1 MDEFLVSGETIVR
14 NLEYGQRRAA
24 EFGGA
29 MPVGY
34 LPDMFGH
41 VAQMPQILRQAGIDT
56 AVVWSGVPAAIDS
69 HSFEW
74 ESPDGSSVRA
84 EYLPYGYGNGAYLLD
99 VPGQLGRGLDAVR
112 ESHRE
117 FFGDEPILAMFGT
130 DHMEPLPQLTDLLE
144 ESGAAAQVSTLPDYL
159 ATVDGR
165 PNGRRWRGE
174 LRSSARAN
182 ILMGTLSAR
191 LDLKAAM
198 ARAER
203 ALTRYGEPFQAL
215 YGTAWPERL
224 LDLAWRRLIEN
235 SAHDSIC
242 GCSVDEV
249 STQVLVRCYE
259 AEQIAMG
266 LAEDAAREAAAEAP
280 MGSVVAFNPSPTAR
294 WDNVELSLGVPA
306 RWKDIALEL
315 PDGAR
320 VAAQRITRNEPLL
333 YEERVAELRRPRV
346 APPTAPR
353 SRALRTAA
361 QPDDHRGPDGHVR
374 GRRGGRPDLARPRR
388 AEERARGGDERRG
401 RRVGRPDRRPSPLD
415 RRRQGAGAA
424 ARGGRRCSPSR
435 APAPSR
441 TRAGRPDG
449 LDNGLLSVAVAAD
462 GTLSL
467 GGAEGVGRLVDGGD
481 EGDSYNYA
489 PPAEDHLVEE
499 PDDVRV
505 SVIAEGP
512 VRGVVSIVR
521 SYRWSPAQVPVE
533 VETTVEL
540 RAGERFCRVRVSFE
554 NPLSDHRLRFHVPL
568 PREAGSPPRR
578 ASSPSSSAAL
588 EAEEGFGEVA
598 LPTFPAYG
606 FVDAGG
612 MAALLEHPME
622 YEVVGGR
629 ELALT
634 ILRSTGLISRSAHA
648 YRESPAGPE
657 IAIPAAQCRGPWSI
671 GFALYPHDGAWHEAG
686 VLAEL
691 ERYLHPFLC
700 RAGGGARRPDQRDR
714 PGATR
719 RGGRPLRPA
728 AARPAAGGT
737 GCVRA
742 SGAGAGRAR
751 RGRAGSPA
759 LGDPDDR
766 ARPVAGTR
774 RGRRSRRSRRPRPS
788 RPARTSPRRGRRAW
802 TDVRSPRPAR
812 SRSRRRTRCARA
824 ARGARRAGRPQNR
837 SRDPRRNAVAG
848 REHPGLP
855 PGARAGEAVDPE
867 DGRQVGKRS
876 EVRSQGRDSLL

>member
-1 MDEFLVSGETIVR
+1 MEADERYRFTLDGQLATLDDYLEVRPEAGNRVRQLVEEGRLSIGPWQVLMDEFLVSGETIIR
-14 NLEYGQRRAA
+14 NLEHGQRRGG

-29 MPVGY
+29 MAVGY

-41 VAQMPQILRQAGIDT
+41 IAQMPQILRQAGIDT
-56 AVVWSGVPAAIDS
+56 AVVWRGVPAAIDS

-74 ESPDGSSVRA
+74 ELPDGSSVRA

-99 VPGQLGRGLDAVR
+99 VPGQLGRALDAVR

-117 FFGDEPILAMFGT
+117 FFGDEPVLAMFGT

-144 ESGAAAQVSTLPDYL
+144 ESGATAQVSTLPDYL
-159 ATVDGR
+159 AIVDGR

-182 ILMGTLSAR
+182 MLMGTLSAR

-203 ALTRYGEPFQAL
+203 ALIRYGEPFQAL

-266 LAEDAAREAAAEAP
+266 LAEDAAREAAADAP

-320 VAAQRITRNEPLL
+320 IAAQRITRNEPLL
-333 YEERVAELRRPRV
+333 YEERLPNSDVPEWLRRRLHG
-346 APPTAPR
+346 R
-353 SRALRTAA
+353 ELF
-361 QPDDHRGPDGHVR
+361 
-374 GRRGGRPDLARPRR
+374 GRRLNRMTIENRTVTFEVDEEDDPMWLDLDELKNELEVATG
-388 AEERARGGDERRG
+388 AEEGEWDVRIVA
-401 RRVGRPDRRPSPLD
+401 
-415 RRRQGAGAA
+415 RRRSTVVA
-424 ARGGRRCSPSR
+424 R
-435 APAPSR
+435 APAPPLGWTALQPVEGTGSVED
-441 TRAGRPDG
+441 AVQVSPDR
-449 LDNGLLSVAVAAD
+449 LENGLLSVTVAAD

-467 GGAEGVGRLVDGGD
+467 GGVEGVGRLVDGGD

-489 PPAEDHLVEE
+489 PPAEDRLVDE
-499 PDDVRV
+499 PDDARV

-512 VRGVVSIVR
+512 VRGVLSIVR
-521 SYRWSPAQVPVE
+521 SYRWSREQVPVA
-533 VETTVEL
+533 VATTVEL

-554 NPLSDHRLRFHVPL
+554 NPVSDHRLRFHVPL
-568 PREAGSPPRR
+568 PREARF
-578 ASSPSSSAAL
+578 SAAEGQFAVVERAL
-588 EAEEGFGEVA
+588 EAEEGFGEFA

-629 ELALT
+629 ELTLT

-657 IAIPAAQCRGPWSI
+657 IEIPAAQCRGPWNI
-671 GFALYPHDGAWHEAG
+671 GFALYPHDGAWHEAE
-686 VLAEL
+686 VLAQL
-691 ERYLHPFLC
+691 ERYLHPFVV
-700 RAGGGARRPDQRDR
+700 A
-714 PGATR
+714 PGAALDGPTSAT
-719 RGGRPLRPA
+719 GPELHGEGVVLSALR
-728 AARPAAGGT
+728 
-737 GCVRA
+737 
-742 SGAGAGRAR
+742 
-751 RGRAGSPA
+751 
-759 LGDPDDR
+759 L
-766 ARPVAGTR
+766 
-774 RGRRSRRSRRPRPS
+774 RGRRLE
-788 RPARTSPRRGRRAW
+788 AR
-802 TDVRSPRPAR
+802 
-812 SRSRRRTRCARA
+812 
-824 ARGARRAGRPQNR
+824 
-837 SRDPRRNAVAG
+837 VAC
-848 REHPGLP
+848 EHPEPVTAELGGVTLELRP
-855 PGARAGEAVDPE
+855 WEIRMIEL
-867 DGRQVGKRS
+867 GR
-876 EVRSQGRDSLL
+876 